1 MGDKERG
8 IWEANFFSP
17 NPIHQRFLSGTTHGN
32 SKNIEKGYPEIL
44 TKKPFHSHM
53 KSFAFCVVPKKLVC
67 IAAELTQAF
76 LVLPYWPFC
85 KKKEIEKNCRA
96 LYKKYAVWL
105 ELKIR
110 FSLALHY
117 FNCRSVPYGKWFFF
131 SLLLGFLNWAFF
143 YLHIT
148 ARVWSKKFT
157 CIIRQCRTLVFLSYI
172 SL

>member
-1 MGDKERG
+1 MGEV
-8 IWEANFFSP
+8 IFFSP
-17 NPIHQRFLSGTTHGN
+17 ESRHTHQRFLSGTTHGN
-32 SKNIEKGYPEIL
+32 SKNIEKGCPEIL

-53 KSFAFCVVPKKLVC
+53 KSFAFCFVPKKLVC

-76 LVLPYWPFC
+76 LVLPYVQLTLSFC

-131 SLLLGFLNWAFF
+131 LF
-143 YLHIT
+143 
-148 ARVWSKKFT
+148 
-157 CIIRQCRTLVFLSYI
+157 C
-172 SL
+172 